1 LTKGCEESKIMMKDK
16 LDGPSNFKFL
26 EDMTLEE
33 DLLWVI
39 QKGLP
44 ETTIN
49 EWKEYDVRTRN
60 LITYSIP
67 YIEGLASK

>member
-1 LTKGCEESKIMMKDK
+1 MNQATSKFLKDK
-16 LDGPSNFKFL
+16 TS
-26 EDMTLEE
+26 EE

-49 EWKEYDVRTRN
+49 EWKEDDARTRKP
-60 LITYSIP
+60 ITYSNP
-67 YIEGLASK
+67 YIEGPTSK

>member
-1 LTKGCEESKIMMKDK
+1 MNQATS
-16 LDGPSNFKFL
+16 KFL
-26 EDMTLEE
+26 KVKTSEE

-49 EWKEYDVRTRN
+49 EWKEDDVRTRKP
-60 LITYSIP
+60 ITYSNP
-67 YIEGLASK
+67 YIEGPTSK

>member
-1 LTKGCEESKIMMKDK
+1 MNQE
-16 LDGPSNFKFL
+16 NFKLL
-26 EDMTLEE
+26 EDKTSEE
-33 DLLWVI
+33 DSLWVI

-49 EWKEYDVRTRN
+49 EWNEDDVRTRKP
-60 LITYSIP
+60 ITYSSP

>member
-1 LTKGCEESKIMMKDK
+1 MDQATSKFLKDK
-16 LDGPSNFKFL
+16 TS
-26 EDMTLEE
+26 EE

-49 EWKEYDVRTRN
+49 EWKEDDVSTRKP
-60 LITYSIP
+60 ITYSSSHFERP
-67 YIEGLASK
+67 ASK